1 MDCFGL
7 GLSDHLSAAP
17 LWESRRKTAEIG
29 VAGGEHPALLGNR
42 GNVSFSAAVDAS
54 LRLCCWHPKPNVSV
68 VGVSL
73 ELRHCAS
80 VPWLPLSTSR
90 GHMGVTQGC
99 GVV

>member
-1 MDCFGL
+1 MQHYFG
-7 GLSDHLSAAP
+7 
-17 LWESRRKTAEIG
+17 K
-29 VAGGEHPALLGNR
+29 AGGKLQKLVWQVVNTLHCWEIW

-54 LRLCCWHPKPNVSV
+54 LRLCRWHPKPNVSV

-73 ELRHCAS
+73 EPRHCAS